1 MELLFLTKINTP
13 IIGWVAEILGVILN
27 FIFKLGIQNIG
38 FAIIIFTI
46 IINIIMLPMTIKQQ
60 ESSKLMAVMQPE
72 IKVIQNKYKGKTD
85 SESAMR
91 MRAETSAVYE
101 KYGTSMTGGCLPLL
115 IQMPI
120 LLALYQVIYKIP
132 AYVDSVKVVFQNIA
146 TRVMG
151 QAGYIEKITEF
162 ATKYKLPVT
171 KIDYTNAGKLIDL
184 LYKFNPDDWTKFTSA
199 FNSDQITAAVN
210 ESLPHIVSMNSF
222 FGIDLST
229 NPWHGFTPN
238 LAWIIPILAG
248 LTQWLS
254 TRLMSNNTNPAQSDA
269 DDPNNM
275 ANQMKAMNN
284 IMPLMSVY
292 FCFIFPAAIG
302 IYWISSATARIIQQL
317 AINSY
322 LNKIDIEKLIE
333 RNLEKANA
341 KRAKKGLAPKSIDK
355 KVLEQAK
362 HINDKEDTEAE
373 DKKLEEKRSLNAK
386 HIKDSTEYYNKDA
399 KPGSMAAKANM
410 VAKYN
415 EKISNKK
422 AKKSSEEE

>member
-72 IKVIQNKYKGKTD
+72 IKAIQNKYKGKND
-85 SESAMR
+85 NESAMK

-132 AYVDSVKVVFQNIA
+132 AYVDSVKAVFQNIA
-146 TRVMG
+146 TPVMA
-151 QAGYIEKITEF
+151 QSGYIEKLAEF

-171 KIDYTNAGKLIDL
+171 KVDYSNAGKLIDL
-184 LYKFNPDDWTKFTSA
+184 LYKFNPDDWNKLVST
-199 FNSDQITAAVN
+199 FNSSQITTAVN
-210 ESLPHIVSMNSF
+210 ENLPHIVSMNSF

-229 NPWHGFTPN
+229 TPWQGFVPTI
-238 LAWIIPILAG
+238 AWIIPVLAG
-248 LTQWLS
+248 LTQWYS
-254 TRLMSNNTNPAQSDA
+254 TKLMSNNNAAGDG
-269 DDPNNM
+269 DDPNNV
-275 ANQMKAMNN
+275 ANQMKTVSNV
-284 IMPLMSVY
+284 MPLMSVY
-292 FCFIFPAAIG
+292 FCFIFPAGIG
-302 IYWISSATARIIQQL
+302 VYWIASATARIIQQL

-322 LNKIDIEKLIE
+322 LDKIDVEKLIE
-333 RNLEKANA
+333 KNLEKANA

-362 HINDKEDTEAE
+362 HINDKEDVELEA
-373 DKKLEEKRSLNAK
+373 KRLEEKRNLNAK
-386 HIKDSTEYYNKDA
+386 QIKDSTEYYNKDA

-415 EKISNKK
+415 ERMANKK
-422 AKKSSEEE
+422 NKKSSEEE

>member
-13 IIGWVAEILGVILN
+13 IIGWVADILGVILN

-60 ESSKLMAVMQPE
+60 ESSKIMAVMQPE
-72 IKVIQNKYKGKTD
+72 IKAIQNKYKGKTD
-85 SESAMR
+85 NESAMK

-101 KYGTSMTGGCLPLL
+101 KYGTNMTGGCLPLL

-120 LLALYQVIYKIP
+120 LFALYQVIYKIP
-132 AYVDSVKVVFQNIA
+132 AYVDSVKVIFQNIA
-146 TRVMG
+146 TPVMA
-151 QAGYIEKITEF
+151 QTGYIEKITDF
-162 ATKYKLPVT
+162 AAKYRLPVT

-184 LYKFNPDDWTKFTSA
+184 LYKFNPDDWDKFKSI
-199 FNSDQITAAVN
+199 FNSGDITAVVN
-210 ESLPHIVSMNSF
+210 ENLTHIISMNRF

-229 NPWHGFTPN
+229 NPWQGFTPTA
-238 LAWIIPILAG
+238 AWIIPILAG
-248 LTQWLS
+248 LTQWYS
-254 TRLMSNNTNPAQSDA
+254 TRLMSNNTNPASGAD

-275 ANQMKAMNN
+275 ANQMKTMNN
-284 IMPLMSVY
+284 VMPLMSVY

-302 IYWISSATARIIQQL
+302 IYWITSAAARIVQQL

-322 LNKIDIEKLIE
+322 LSKIDIEKLIE
-333 RNLEKANA
+333 KNLEKANA

-362 HINDKEDTEAE
+362 HINDKEDTELEA
-373 DKKLEEKRSLNAK
+373 KRLEEKRNLNAK
-386 HIKDSTEYYNKDA
+386 QIKDSTEYYNKDA

-415 EKISNKK
+415 EKMANKK
-422 AKKSSEEE
+422 NKKSSEE

>member
-1 MELLFLTKINTP
+1 
-13 IIGWVAEILGVILN
+13 
-27 FIFKLGIQNIG
+27 
-38 FAIIIFTI
+38 
-46 IINIIMLPMTIKQQ
+46 
-60 ESSKLMAVMQPE
+60 
-72 IKVIQNKYKGKTD
+72 
-85 SESAMR
+85 
-91 MRAETSAVYE
+91 
-101 KYGTSMTGGCLPLL
+101 
-115 IQMPI
+115 
-120 LLALYQVIYKIP
+120 
-132 AYVDSVKVVFQNIA
+132 
-146 TRVMG
+146 
-151 QAGYIEKITEF
+151 
-162 ATKYKLPVT
+162 
-171 KIDYTNAGKLIDL
+171 
-184 LYKFNPDDWTKFTSA
+184 
-199 FNSDQITAAVN
+199 
-210 ESLPHIVSMNSF
+210 
-222 FGIDLST
+222 
-229 NPWHGFTPN
+229 
-238 LAWIIPILAG
+238 
-248 LTQWLS
+248 
-254 TRLMSNNTNPAQSDA
+254 MSNNTNPAQSDA

-422 AKKSSEEE
+422 AKKSTEEE